1 MATDKNSQENTGG
14 RVEEVDQP
22 GSDVED
28 WEFVHEYSFKY
39 QSGDNKSVDD
49 KSVRDAVVNGV
60 TESPTVDVKQVDG
73 EVTDQKEEDM
83 TTDVDEKLAAKREK
97 KREKRRAYKKRAQER
112 RAQERRALEK
122 EQEKHIVADVANQ
135 NEQISDQNQQKLA
148 ETLAEVTFAKK
159 QIDDEI
165 RSLQNAQKV
174 AQNMVDKLNEEMTQ
188 KMSDLG
194 IANKETDK
202 KTQKEAFLAEL
213 ISDWDEYFGDGD
225 LDDWQRLCGDLG
237 LPTDLPSK
245 TQCRKAIRTV
255 HVNIRQFLDAVPK
268 PEDVIFFKNIYKLAR
283 WSRKSKKL
291 VPKDLITRGTPMRA
305 LMRELSRCY

>member
-1 MATDKNSQENTGG
+1 MATDKTNQENTGG
-14 RVEEVDQP
+14 RVQEVDQP

-39 QSGDNKSVDD
+39 QSGDNRSVNEKSA
-49 KSVRDAVVNGV
+49 RDAVVNGV
-60 TESPTVDVKQVDG
+60 TKSPTVDDKQADG
-73 EVTDQKEEDM
+73 EVTDQQEEDM
-83 TTDVDEKLAAKREK
+83 TTDVDENLAAKREK

-112 RAQERRALEK
+112 RAQEK
-122 EQEKHIVADVANQ
+122 VQEKVQEKDTVADVTNQ
-135 NEQISDQNQQKLA
+135 NEQISDQNHQKLA

-188 KMSDLG
+188 KMSDIG
-194 IANKETDK
+194 IADKETDK

-268 PEDVIFFKNIYKLAR
+268 PETVIFFKNVYKLAH

>member
-1 MATDKNSQENTGG
+1 MATDKVNQENTGG
-14 RVEEVDQP
+14 LVPEVDQP

-39 QSGDNKSVDD
+39 QSDKKSVDE
-49 KSVRDAVVNGV
+49 KSVRDAVANGV
-60 TESPTVDVKQVDG
+60 TESPTVDDKQADG

-83 TTDVDEKLAAKREK
+83 TTDIDEKLAAKREK
-97 KREKRRAYKKRAQER
+97 KREKRRAYKKRVQER
-112 RAQERRALEK
+112 RAQEK
-122 EQEKHIVADVANQ
+122 EQEKDADTDVANQ

-188 KMSDLG
+188 KMSGLG
-194 IANKETDK
+194 IADKETDK

-237 LPTDLPSK
+237 LPADLPSK
-245 TQCRKAIRTV
+245 TKCRKAIRTV
-255 HVNIRQFLDAVPK
+255 DVNIRQFLDAIRK
-268 PEDVIFFKNIYKLAR
+268 PEDVIFFKNVYKLAH

>member
-1 MATDKNSQENTGG
+1 MATDKNFQENTGG

-73 EVTDQKEEDM
+73 EVTDQKEEDV

-97 KREKRRAYKKRAQER
+97 KREKRRAYKK

-174 AQNMVDKLNEEMTQ
+174 AQNMVDKLNEEITQ
-188 KMSDLG
+188 KMSHLG
-194 IANKETDK
+194 IADKETDK
-202 KTQKEAFLAEL
+202 KIQKEAFLAEL

-268 PEDVIFFKNIYKLAR
+268 PETVIFFKNVYKLAH
-283 WSRKSKKL
+283 WSRKSKNM